1 MCNLPLPAPASWR
14 QCSSFKATGKHLI
27 VSKILMTT
35 LRGHAV
41 QSFAFKFTPRSS
53 RNKFFCLVWF
63 FQFLQKGTLLWL
75 NHYEKC
81 SISSKILSHTILV
94 HNKKSFKHLQ
104 ALILQLLLLLM
115 LVDWFFA
122 LPSTDIICMSG
133 LAD

>member
-14 QCSSFKATGKHLI
+14 QCSSFKATRKHLV

-53 RNKFFCLVWF
+53 RNEIFFF
-63 FQFLQKGTLLWL
+63 FQLLQKGTLLWL

-94 HNKKSFKHLQ
+94 HNKKSFKHLHV
-104 ALILQLLLLLM
+104 LVIQLLLLLM